1 MVYTKQ
7 QWRDGAAGVT
17 PINAARLAVIEQ
29 GISDAHDLAAP
40 AAVLQALA
48 GGKVNQDAIGTAA
61 VGADE
66 IATGAVGTAEI
77 AAGAVTKDKVATGT
91 IGIQVRAAFTAA
103 QGDPAA
109 TPATAAAT
117 FDAAGVAVGDLYI
130 VMPA

>member
-77 AAGAVTKDKVATGT
+77 AAGAVTKDKVAAGAGLIRARITAVPTGT
-91 IGIQVRAAFTAA
+91 EA
-103 QGDPAA
+103 QKA
-109 TPATAAAT
+109 TVY
-117 FDAAGVAVGDLYI
+117 DAAGISVDDYFEITG
-130 VMPA
+130 